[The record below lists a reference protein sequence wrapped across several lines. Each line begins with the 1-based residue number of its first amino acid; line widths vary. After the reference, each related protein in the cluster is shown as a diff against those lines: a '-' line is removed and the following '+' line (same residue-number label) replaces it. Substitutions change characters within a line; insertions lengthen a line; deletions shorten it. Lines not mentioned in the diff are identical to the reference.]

1 MAPVNSVLT
10 HVNFH
15 FFPISQFFFFSF
27 GDLSMYP
34 IPAYPVGVF
43 HNSKFPYLNII
54 PKSEHSIVRMK
65 IVMKKQIEIET
76 KNGGVTIST

>member
-1 MAPVNSVLT
+1 
-10 HVNFH
+10 
-15 FFPISQFFFFSF
+15 
-27 GDLSMYP
+27 MYP